1 MTVLNEPA
9 AVDELVA
16 RVSRLEAAE
25 SIRQALND
33 YFYLVDAGR
42 VDELLDVY
50 TSDVS
55 WSATNVPFGSGGV
68 LTCSGRAEIRPVVEA
83 LGYGTFRHHG
93 LNIDIQVHDAA
104 VSATSTAY
112 MLIISRSPEMA
123 DAATLLGGLYE
134 GTWVREP
141 DRWRIASW
149 RINNQW
155 MVDGVPGVKFF
166 EGLREYAQWD
176 GRPRSELE

>member
-1 MTVLNEPA
+1 MTVLNEPTTL
-9 AVDELVA
+9 DLVA
-16 RVSRLEAAE
+16 RIARLEASE

-33 YFYLVDAGR
+33 YFYLIDAGR

-50 TSDVS
+50 TADVS
-55 WSATNVPFGSGGV
+55 WAATNVPFGSGGV
-68 LTCSGRAEIRPVVEA
+68 LTCSGRDEVRPVVEA

-93 LNIDIQVHDAA
+93 LNIDIQVDDDAE
-104 VSATSTAY
+104 SATTAAY
-112 MLIISRSPEMA
+112 MLIISRSPEVA
-123 DAATLLGGLYE
+123 EGATLLGGLYE
-134 GTWVREP
+134 GTWIREA

-166 EGLREYAQWD
+166 DGLREYTQGD
-176 GRPRSELE
+176 GRLRIEAG